1 MHSTSPQE
9 NFIENSVS
17 KKMCFLIS
25 FPFSEL
31 FFPLFVKRP
40 AARLSKQNSTCPGVN
55 FEEICVSFEKNVGD
69 LIVFRNEQKIS
80 AFCRNFSSKTVKTAL
95 DGSIG
100 SIWAFCW
107 IKKSDTFYHSRTLT
121 ISFRHSLEVFPASC
135 KKKLSKSLISSWHTA
150 EKFGP
155 FVAKI
160 PAGLPRL
167 HSTCLQEQFETKSFL
182 KKSLELLLSF
192 SDMSDKT
199 LHSWQKSSLRLH
211 RNT

>member
-1 MHSTSPQE
+1 MFF
-9 NFIENSVS
+9 NIISVFWAIFS
-17 KKMCFLIS
+17 SFCQKTCGKIVKTEFHMSRGKLWRNLCFL
-25 FPFSEL
+25 
-31 FFPLFVKRP
+31 K
-40 AARLSKQNSTCPGVN
+40 KNS
-55 FEEICVSFEKNVGD
+55 GD

-80 AFCRNFSSKTVKTAL
+80 AFCRNFSGRVVKTAL

-121 ISFRHSLEVFPASC
+121 ISFRHSVEFFPASC

-167 HSTCLQEQFETKSFL
+167 LSTCLQEQFETKSFL
-182 KKSLELLLSF
+182 KKGLEFVLSF
-192 SDMSDKT
+192 SDMSDKS
-199 LHSWQKSSLRLH
+199 LDSWQKNSLRPH